1 MRKLLG
7 ESESKLKVVGS
18 IFPHSFNR
26 TMIINHLSRP
36 LLSIV
41 VVFSLEVQD
50 TVDIGLPGDV
60 FAFSFSH
67 ISDKFA
73 LKLIAIGKFEGALSP
88 HEVFLEFTSICG
100 VVRKLIYSSAL
111 FMPVFKGTSIN
122 IAIGTDFFSL
132 SFRHSLHNFSCI
144 DPPIL
149 KLEVFNPPCIYHW
162 FTIVCHFNMLHLV
175 FVLECFEDGLW
186 PELEERNKVNL

>member
-7 ESESKLKVVGS
+7 QSESKLEVVGS
-18 IFPHSFNR
+18 VFPHSLNC
-26 TMIINHLSRP
+26 TMLIHHLARP

-41 VVFSLEVQD
+41 VVFSLEVQN
-50 TVDIGLPGDV
+50 TVDVGLPRDV

-67 ISDKFA
+67 ISDKFP

-111 FMPVFKGTSIN
+111 FMPVFKGTPIN
-122 IAIGTDFFSL
+122 VAIGTDFFSL
-132 SFRHSLHNFSCI
+132 SFSIRLASIRRHWIAQNQR
-144 DPPIL
+144 D
-149 KLEVFNPPCIYHW
+149 
-162 FTIVCHFNMLHLV
+162 
-175 FVLECFEDGLW
+175 
-186 PELEERNKVNL
+186 